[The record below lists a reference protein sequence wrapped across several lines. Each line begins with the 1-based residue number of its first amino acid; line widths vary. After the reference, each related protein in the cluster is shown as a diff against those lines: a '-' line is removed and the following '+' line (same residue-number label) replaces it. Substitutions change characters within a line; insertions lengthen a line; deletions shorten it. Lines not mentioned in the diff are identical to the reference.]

1 MELRAETVS
10 SLHEQRA
17 SVPPSLPP
25 SLSGG
30 KMGFAGMRPT
40 AASLASPSCLVV
52 YEHVTRGR
60 RRRVVDARYT
70 I

>member
-1 MELRAETVS
+1 
-10 SLHEQRA
+10 
-17 SVPPSLPP
+17 
-25 SLSGG
+25 
-30 KMGFAGMRPT
+30 MGFAGMRPT

-70 I
+70 YNIEALIFTQPMPMLFAVQSE